1 MTYAKPG
8 IPVLKLDQAVRNFQ
22 LSKFLINDITVYLVY
37 RPPSAPAD
45 SITELTELEKAAE
58 KNSVFIGDFNLPDM
72 DWEGGVARGRTAGLM
87 EAIEDGFMEQLVDFP
102 TQVKGNIL
110 DLIVTN
116 IPERFED
123 VSEHGQLGKSDH
135 FMIVAKI
142 SRGAARQ
149 EENGAP
155 DWRRADWDG
164 EKVTGLVGQHVPER
178 RRRNQNRP
186 AWLSQEIMRAI
197 RRKKR
202 LWRTCRDRI
211 PTDEYKEAEKK
222 VRNLI
227 RNAKRRFEKKLASG
241 NPEVRSAHSS
251 RYSRKDEEQ
260 ALGGPPESGG
270 WPDGGGQRGDCKPA
284 EQSLQGGLSLPE
296 RTQPAHQRWRT

>member
-22 LSKFLINDITVYLVY
+22 LSKFLVNDITVYLVY

-45 SITELTELEKAAE
+45 SITELTELVKAAE
-58 KNSVFIGDFNLPDM
+58 KNSILIGDFNLPDM

-87 EAIEDGFMEQLVDFP
+87 EAIDDGFMEQMVDFP

-123 VSEHGQLGKSDH
+123 VSEHGRLGKSDH

-142 SRGAARQ
+142 SGGAARQ

-155 DWRRADWDG
+155 DWRKAD
-164 EKVTGLVGQHVPER
+164 
-178 RRRNQNRP
+178 
-186 AWLSQEIMRAI
+186 
-197 RRKKR
+197 
-202 LWRTCRDRI
+202 
-211 PTDEYKEAEKK
+211 
-222 VRNLI
+222 
-227 RNAKRRFEKKLASG
+227 
-241 NPEVRSAHSS
+241 
-251 RYSRKDEEQ
+251 
-260 ALGGPPESGG
+260 
-270 WPDGGGQRGDCKPA
+270 
-284 EQSLQGGLSLPE
+284 
-296 RTQPAHQRWRT
+296 

>member
-8 IPVLKLDQAVRNFQ
+8 IPVLKRDQAVRNFQ
-22 LSKFLINDITVYLVY
+22 LSKSVINDITVYLVY
-37 RPPSAPAD
+37 RPPCAPAD
-45 SITELTELEKAAE
+45 SITEMTELVKAAE
-58 KNSVFIGDFNLPDM
+58 KNSVFIGDFNLPDI
-72 DWEGGVARGRTAGLM
+72 DWEGGMARGRSAGLM
-87 EAIEDGFMEQLVDFP
+87 EAIENSFMEQMVDFT

-123 VSEHGQLGKSDH
+123 VSEHGRLGKSDH

-142 SRGAARQ
+142 SGGTARQ

-155 DWRRADWDG
+155 DWRRADWDAMRAALREG
-164 EKVTGLVGQHVPER
+164 DWMRSLRRKGAEEAWTTLKEKVTGLVGQHVPER

-186 AWLSQEIMRAI
+186 AWLSQEITRAI

-202 LWRTCRDRI
+202 LWRTCRERI
-211 PTDEYKEAEKK
+211 PKDEYKEAEKK

-241 NPEVRSAHSS
+241 N
-251 RYSRKDEEQ
+251 
-260 ALGGPPESGG
+260 G
-270 WPDGGGQRGDCKPA
+270 C
-284 EQSLQGGLSLPE
+284 
-296 RTQPAHQRWRT
+296 

>member
-1 MTYAKPG
+1 
-8 IPVLKLDQAVRNFQ
+8 
-22 LSKFLINDITVYLVY
+22 
-37 RPPSAPAD
+37 
-45 SITELTELEKAAE
+45 
-58 KNSVFIGDFNLPDM
+58 
-72 DWEGGVARGRTAGLM
+72 
-87 EAIEDGFMEQLVDFP
+87 MEQMVDYP

-142 SRGAARQ
+142 SGGAARQ

-155 DWRRADWDG
+155 DWRKADWDAMRAALREG
-164 EKVTGLVGQHVPER
+164 DWMMSLRRKGAEEAWNILKERVTGLVSQHVPER

-202 LWRTCRDRI
+202 LWRACRDRI
-211 PTDEYKEAEKK
+211 PTDEYKDAEKK
-222 VRNLI
+222 VRNPDQ
-227 RNAKRRFEKKLASG
+227 KCEK
-241 NPEVRSAHSS
+241 EI
-251 RYSRKDEEQ
+251 
-260 ALGGPPESGG
+260 
-270 WPDGGGQRGDCKPA
+270 
-284 EQSLQGGLSLPE
+284 
-296 RTQPAHQRWRT
+296 